1 KLESLPICATTVEW
15 CTPQLLLGS
24 QLPLFSYRASTA
36 TLLFICSGQQKLV
49 TISDFFQYLFSDSFG
64 GNPPLYS

>member
-1 KLESLPICATTVEW
+1 
-15 CTPQLLLGS
+15 
-24 QLPLFSYRASTA
+24 
-36 TLLFICSGQQKLV
+36 KLV